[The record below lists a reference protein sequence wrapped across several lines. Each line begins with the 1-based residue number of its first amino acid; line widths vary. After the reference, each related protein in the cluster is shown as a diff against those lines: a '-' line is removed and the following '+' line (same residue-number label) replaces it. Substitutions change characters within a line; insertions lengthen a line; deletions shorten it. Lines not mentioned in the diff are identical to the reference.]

1 MLASLVANACTR
13 FVYHG
18 ADDKVISACS
28 IFYVNAIPKSE
39 SPIEAIA
46 SVFSVICNIFVP
58 YGITTPNEP
67 NISSTRW
74 RAVPH
79 HKRKLYFFKQPLLPI
94 YSGRI

>member
-1 MLASLVANACTR
+1 MLANPIANARTR
-13 FVYHG
+13 FVYHV

-39 SPIEAIA
+39 SLIEAIA
-46 SVFSVICNIFVP
+46 SVLSDIHNIFVP

-79 HKRKLYFFKQPLLPI
+79 HKRKLYFFKQPLPPI